1 MENLKLLKDTW
12 KIIER
17 VMKMAKRKGV
27 SWKDVKTELL
37 QDGEF
42 TKAVKEIEPEY
53 ELISQIIE
61 ARIEQK
67 ITQNELAQ
75 RVDTKQSNISRL
87 ESGDYNPTISF
98 LKKIAEGLSM
108 ELHVS
113 FKPKLQ

>member
-1 MENLKLLKDTW
+1 
-12 KIIER
+12 
-17 VMKMAKRKGV
+17 MAKRKGV

-42 TKAVKEIEPEY
+42 ANAVKEIEPQY

-67 ITQNELAQ
+67 ITQVELAL
-75 RVDTKQSNISRL
+75 RMNTKQSNISRL
-87 ESGDYNPTISF
+87 ESGEYNPTINF
-98 LKKIAEGLSM
+98 LKKIAESLSM

-113 FKPKLQ
+113 LKPKLH

>member
-1 MENLKLLKDTW
+1 
-12 KIIER
+12 
-17 VMKMAKRKGV
+17 MKMTKRKGV

-42 TKAVKEIEPEY
+42 TKAVKALEPEY

-67 ITQNELAQ
+67 ITQDELAQ

-87 ESGDYNPTISF
+87 ESGEYNPTIGF

-113 FKPKLQ
+113 LKPKLLQ

>member
-1 MENLKLLKDTW
+1 
-12 KIIER
+12 
-17 VMKMAKRKGV
+17 MAKNKGV

-37 QDGEF
+37 EDGEF
-42 TKAVKEIEPEY
+42 AKAVKEIEPQY

-67 ITQNELAQ
+67 ITQDELAQ

-87 ESGDYNPTISF
+87 ESGESNPTISF
-98 LKKIAEGLSM
+98 LQKIAEGLGR

-113 FKPKLQ
+113 LEPKLQRIIS